1 MNEEGVKSA
10 PLPSPAGGG
19 SARIAR
25 CEPGWGG
32 LSAALVSHRHSFRAT
47 RTIKLR
53 VNPFEH
59 RGKIC
64 GDLGIP
70 EADDAVS
77 FFLKPTLSFAI
88 APGGLVV
95 VMVPA
100 VELDDQMRGRAEKV
114 HDIGANRRLSPEVGS
129 LDRQSF

>member
-1 MNEEGVKSA
+1 M
-10 PLPSPAGGG
+10 
-19 SARIAR
+19 
-25 CEPGWGG
+25 
-32 LSAALVSHRHSFRAT
+32 
-47 RTIKLR
+47 KLH

-70 EADDAVS
+70 EADNAVS

-88 APGGLVV
+88 ATGGLVV
-95 VMVPA
+95 VMTPA

-114 HDIGANRRLSPEVGS
+114 HDIGTNRRLSPEVGS